1 LQGLLAVIADRCQ
14 RVKWKGSEE
23 FTSSCPNHNAHAHG
37 DRNKSFSARAT
48 HDRVLLKC
56 HAGCSIDDICRALG
70 LEEKELFFDQPKHGA
85 NGETPRPA
93 VSNLRE
99 MPGPKIV
106 ATYDYTDEA
115 GKLLFQSVR
124 FEPKDFRQRH
134 PGANGGG
141 WIWNLKDVRLVP
153 FHLPQILDPENKTI
167 LILEGEKDCLAAH
180 NATGLCSTTNPM
192 GAGKWHKEYNEFFR
206 GKAVIIFPD
215 NDAPG
220 IQHGEEVAR
229 QLYGTAASVA
239 ICKLPVKDFSEW
251 TVDGAEMAL
260 YIATKQ
266 VPWTPQNAAR
276 EIFATWQQVLDAKPL
291 SFAIDGFLPLD
302 SATAISGLAGQGKT
316 LVLLSIVKALLSGE
330 KLWGLFPVLEPI
342 ERVIYLIP
350 ESTLPPFK
358 HRLGLFRML
367 DYVRT
372 DRLLIRTLSQG
383 PMVELADSRL
393 VEMVKGSAL
402 VLDTAV
408 RFMQG
413 EENKSLD
420 NQKGLA
426 TSIFNLLGSGARL
439 VLFAHHAPKAF
450 YQAEEI
456 HLENVMRGTG
466 DLGAMVASAWGVKQ
480 IDPATNS
487 IRVENVKSRDAQ
499 APAAFEIQGR
509 PSIDELGDFTVRT
522 QPGECEKLMGVN
534 EQRRASR
541 EDNLEHA
548 REWWLADSNIT
559 AKALIEKFAEKG
571 VSIGRRVAFDYLK
584 KLRKEGGSA

>member
-1 LQGLLAVIADRCQ
+1 
-14 RVKWKGSEE
+14 
-23 FTSSCPNHNAHAHG
+23 
-37 DRNKSFSARAT
+37 
-48 HDRVLLKC
+48 
-56 HAGCSIDDICRALG
+56 
-70 LEEKELFFDQPKHGA
+70 
-85 NGETPRPA
+85 
-93 VSNLRE
+93 

-229 QLYGTAASVA
+229 QLYGVAASVA

-251 TVDGAEMAL
+251 QAGGAEMAL

-276 EIFATWQQVLDAKPL
+276 EIFTTWQQWLDAKPL
-291 SFAIDGFLPLD
+291 GFAIDNFLPLD

-330 KLWGLFPVLEPI
+330 KLWGLFPILERI

-358 HRLGLFRML
+358 HRVQLFRIE
-367 DYVRT
+367 DYVRNE
-372 DRLLIRTLSQG
+372 RLCVRTLSQG
-383 PMVELADSRL
+383 PMIDLADSRL
-393 VEMVKGSAL
+393 IEMVKGSAL

-480 IDPATNS
+480 TDTQQNI
-487 IRVENVKSRDAQ
+487 IHIENVKSRDAQ
-499 APAAFEIQGR
+499 APPAFEIQGR
-509 PSIDELGDFTVRT
+509 PSIDELGDFALLHA
-522 QPGECEKLMGVN
+522 PGECERIGGKSLN
-534 EQRRASR
+534 EQRQ
-541 EDNLEHA
+541 HA
-548 REWWLADSNIT
+548 RDVIIDKARDIWLEDSNIT
-559 AKALIEKFAEKG
+559 AKALQEKLAELG
-571 VSIGRRVAFDYLK
+571 HLVQRRTVFSYLK
-584 KLRKEGGSA
+584 ILRKEGGSA